1 MKPFPK
7 AHGLKHDQ
15 PSFWEANKEVWR
27 TLKASAKAAK
37 LSPAFVHAVN
47 LEGVNARA
55 PNDVFFAQFFLGAS
69 LRDREQPPSIV
80 SVTYSRSFRRN
91 APHVIELLGLNI
103 PL

>member
-1 MKPFPK
+1 MPRHKLRRFREEVVKPFLK

-47 LEGVNARA
+47 LEG
-55 PNDVFFAQFFLGAS
+55 
-69 LRDREQPPSIV
+69 
-80 SVTYSRSFRRN
+80 
-91 APHVIELLGLNI
+91 
-103 PL
+103 